1 LCGICG
7 IYHTDP
13 SRPVDPDVLRTM
25 CTTLRHRGPDDEGI
39 HVDGPVGLGMRRL
52 SIIDLAGGHQ
62 PIHNEDRALW
72 IVYNGEMYNY
82 PALTERLAG
91 LGHDF
96 YTRSDTETVVHAYE
110 EFGTGCLEHL
120 NGMFAF
126 ALWDGRERRLFLARD
141 RTGIKPLYYA
151 PTAWGLLFGSEL
163 KAILAHPDVPRRVD
177 PVALDQYLTFE
188 YVPTPRTI
196 FEGICKL
203 PPGHFLTV
211 GPEGALRVEPYWDMP
226 LEQSESAP
234 PRRLADI
241 EAELRDTLR
250 EVVEMEMISDVPIG
264 VLLSGGIDSSAIAA
278 MMTQVAPGNVRS
290 FSITF
295 DDPSFDESDYARL
308 VADHLGTQHHER
320 RLTPGEMLDL
330 IPRIVDFMD
339 EPLADSSLVPT
350 TLLAR
355 FAREHVKVALG
366 GDGGDELFAGYS
378 TLQAHRLV
386 RIYKRA
392 VPEPLRRG
400 LAPAIASALP
410 TSFANISLDFKIKRF
425 VDGDVFPL
433 PVRHHRWL
441 GSFTTE
447 EKHALLLP
455 ELRRS
460 EEETY
465 EVATDHVAHC
475 QARHFLNRAL
485 YLDMKMY
492 MEGDIL
498 PKADRA
504 SMSASLELRV
514 PMLNHRLLAFCA
526 ALSHRY
532 KLHGLQTKYIL
543 RRALRGLVPYR
554 ILRRGKKG
562 FNMPVARWLTGE
574 LREFAYDMLA
584 PEKLRREGFFEP
596 EPVQRLLDDHMAHR
610 RDARKHLWTLL
621 TFELWLDRWAA

>member
-1 LCGICG
+1 MCGICG
-7 IYHTDP
+7 IFYADP
-13 SRPVDPDVLRTM
+13 PRTVDPDVLRAM
-25 CTTLRHRGPDDEGI
+25 CAAIRHRGPDDEGI
-39 HVDGPVGLGMRRL
+39 YIDGPVGLGMRRL
-52 SIIDLAGGHQ
+52 SIIDLEGGQQ
-62 PIHNEDRALW
+62 PIHNEDRTVW

-82 PALTERLAG
+82 PALTARLTG

-96 YTRSDTETVVHAYE
+96 HTRSDTETVVHAYE
-110 EFGTGCLEHL
+110 EFGVGCLEHL
-120 NGMFAF
+120 NGMFAS

-141 RTGIKPLYYA
+141 RVGIKPLYYTQ
-151 PTAWGLLFGSEL
+151 TADGLLFGSEL
-163 KAILAHPDVPRRVD
+163 KAILAHPNVPRRVD
-177 PVALDQYLTFE
+177 PIALDQYLTFE

-196 FEGICKL
+196 FEGIFKL
-203 PPGHFLTV
+203 PPGHYLTLSA
-211 GPEGALRVEPYWDMP
+211 GGALRVEQYWDMP
-226 LEQSESAP
+226 LEQSEAAP
-234 PRRLADI
+234 PRRLAEI
-241 EAELRDTLR
+241 EAELRDLLR
-250 EVVEMEMISDVPIG
+250 DVVEMEMISDVPIG
-264 VLLSGGIDSSAIAA
+264 VLLSGGIDSSAVAA
-278 MMTQVAPGNVRS
+278 MMAQIAPGNVSS

-295 DDPSFDESDYARL
+295 DDPSFDESSYARL
-308 VADHLGTQHHER
+308 VADHLGTQHYEH
-320 RLTPGEMLDL
+320 RLTPREMLDL
-330 IPRIVDFMD
+330 IPHIVDFMD

-355 FAREHVKVALG
+355 FVREHVKVALG

-392 VPEPLRRG
+392 VPEPLRRSI
-400 LAPAIASALP
+400 APAIASALP

-425 VDGDVFPL
+425 VGGDVFPL
-433 PVRHHRWL
+433 AVRHHRWL

-465 EVATDHVAHC
+465 AVATAHVARC

-504 SMSASLELRV
+504 SMSASLEVRV
-514 PMLNHRLLAFCA
+514 PMLNHRLLTFCA
-526 ALSHRY
+526 ALPHRY
-532 KLHGLQTKYIL
+532 KLNGLQTKYIL
-543 RRALRGLVPYR
+543 RRALRGLVPNR

-574 LREFAYDMLA
+574 LREFAHDMLA
-584 PEKLRREGFFEP
+584 PEKLHREGFFEP
-596 EPVQRLLDDHMAHR
+596 EAVQCILADHMAHR

-621 TFELWLDRWAA
+621 TFELWLDRWA